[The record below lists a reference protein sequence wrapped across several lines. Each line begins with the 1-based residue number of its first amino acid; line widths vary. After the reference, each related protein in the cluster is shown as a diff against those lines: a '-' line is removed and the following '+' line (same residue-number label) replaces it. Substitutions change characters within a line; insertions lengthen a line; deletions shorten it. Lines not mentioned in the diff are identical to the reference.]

1 MRLRY
6 IKALTATI
14 ITLTLTTPAFCAVES
29 VWGIPAGSAFDT
41 VSSALSDRGCSMILD
56 QSSLDFGRA
65 REVLYRGDFF
75 GRPCMV
81 RVYFEGG
88 KMKTFRLCFLNKD
101 VLTSG
106 DADGA
111 MFGNYS
117 DLTLKLRSKY
127 GYDREIVS
135 HGGGETQTWNVDGT
149 RIVLACDGRS
159 VSGHTT
165 TLTYLFEEDGS
176 VKP

>member
-1 MRLRY
+1 MRLGY
-6 IKALTATI
+6 IKALAATI
-14 ITLTLTTPAFCAVES
+14 LTLTLATPALCAVES
-29 VWGIPAGSAFDT
+29 VWGIPAGSGFDT
-41 VSSALSDRGCSMILD
+41 VSSALSDRGCSLILD

-65 REVLYRGDFF
+65 REILYRGDFF

-81 RVYFEGG
+81 QVYFKGG
-88 KMKTFRLCFLNKD
+88 KMTTFRFSFLNKD
-101 VLTSG
+101 DVASG
-106 DADGA
+106 DVGGS
-111 MFGNYS
+111 MLGNYS

-127 GYDREIVS
+127 GYEREVVS
-135 HGGGETQTWNVDGT
+135 HGGGETQTWTVDGA

-165 TLTYLFEEDGS
+165 TLAYLFEEDGS